1 MSEDIGLFKNIK
13 ELYDRI
19 EKLEQSF
26 FGLSAHTE
34 DALLEFE
41 RAKNIYKTLTIT
53 TNAASG
59 VVGRVIKIEEALNEF
74 YFRAGQSSG
83 ESERYLCKQIEKF
96 QKDQK
101 ELTEKLDE
109 KIKDLDKSLSLI
121 MLYLDKYKFDAMQR
135 IEKLEN
141 EKNA

>member
-83 ESERYLCKQIEKF
+83 ESERYLCKQIEEFKRDNEELNKKF
-96 QKDQK
+96 K
-101 ELTEKLDE
+101 E
-109 KIKDLDKSLSLI
+109 KIERLDMLVERIAMLNLLS
-121 MLYLDKYKFDAMQR
+121 
-135 IEKLEN
+135 
-141 EKNA
+141 